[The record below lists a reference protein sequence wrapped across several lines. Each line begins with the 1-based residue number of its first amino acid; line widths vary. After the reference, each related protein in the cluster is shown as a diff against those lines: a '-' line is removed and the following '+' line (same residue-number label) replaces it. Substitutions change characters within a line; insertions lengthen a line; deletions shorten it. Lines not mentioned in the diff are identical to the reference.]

1 MLRMRKKPPA
11 PFRRWR
17 RLEIPIWAHDETLHT
32 FCPAAKYRLDDDE
45 RAQLL
50 QVVIGHIG
58 RCDEAKVRARTRMDA
73 RGGER
78 YGRVRREGVLT
89 CCPLQ

>member
-11 PFRRWR
+11 PSRRWR
-17 RLEIPIWAHDETLHT
+17 RLEIPIWAHDEALHYL
-32 FCPAAKYRLDDDE
+32 ARAVEYRLDDDE

-58 RCDEAKVRARTRMDA
+58 SCDESKARAGLEWMRARA
-73 RGGER
+73 RRKAG
-78 YGRVRREGVLT
+78 
-89 CCPLQ
+89 